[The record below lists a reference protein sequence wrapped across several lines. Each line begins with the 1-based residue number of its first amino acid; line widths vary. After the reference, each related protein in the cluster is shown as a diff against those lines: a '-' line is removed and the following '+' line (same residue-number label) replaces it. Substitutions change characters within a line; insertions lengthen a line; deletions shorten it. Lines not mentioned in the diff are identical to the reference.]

1 MSLYITSLN
10 SGSNGN
16 CYYIGNENEAVLID
30 AGLSCRETEKRMLR
44 LGLNMKKVKAIFIS
58 HEHSDHISGLVRLSK
73 KHQLP
78 VYITEETHKGGRIW
92 LERERINRF
101 TTDIAIQI
109 GELQI
114 MPFIK
119 KHDAAHPHSFT
130 VTHND
135 VTVGIFTDI
144 GTVCKKFISHFKK
157 CHAAFLE
164 SNYDKQMLMNGSYP
178 QVLKKR
184 ISDGSGHLSNDE
196 ALDLF
201 LNHRA
206 SFMSHLILSHLSA
219 NNNKPELVK
228 ELFTQHA
235 NGTEIIIASRFEE
248 SEVYFIQPQMINGKK
263 QKKKVEKTKQQLSL
277 F

>member
-16 CYYIGNENEAVLID
+16 CYYVGNESEAVLID
-30 AGLSCRETEKRMLR
+30 AGLSCRETEKRMQR
-44 LGLNMKKVKAIFIS
+44 LGLNIKKVKAVFIS
-58 HEHSDHISGLVRLSK
+58 HEHSDHISGLVTLSK
-73 KHQLP
+73 KHKLP
-78 VYITEETHKGGRIW
+78 VYITPETHKGARIW
-92 LERERINRF
+92 VEKELINRF
-101 TTDIAIQI
+101 TADVAVQI
-109 GELQI
+109 GSLYV
-114 MPFIK
+114 MPFLK

-130 VTHND
+130 VTHNE

-144 GTVCKKFISHFKK
+144 GTVSKKFISHFKK

-164 SNYDKQMLMNGSYP
+164 SNYDRQMLMNGNYP
-178 QVLKKR
+178 HILKKR

-201 LNHRA
+201 LNHRP
-206 SFMSHLILSHLSA
+206 SFMSHLILAHLSA

-228 ELFTQHA
+228 ELFTPHA

-248 SEVYFIQPQMINGKK
+248 TAIYFIQPQTINGKK
-263 QKKKVEKTKQQLSL
+263 LKKAVEKSKQQLSL

>member
-30 AGLSCRETEKRMLR
+30 AGLSCRETEKRMQR
-44 LGLNMKKVKAIFIS
+44 LGLNIKKVKAVFIS
-58 HEHSDHISGLVRLSK
+58 HEHSDHISGLVTLSK
-73 KHQLP
+73 KHKLP
-78 VYITEETHKGGRIW
+78 VYITAETHKGARIW
-92 LERERINRF
+92 VEKELINRF
-101 TTDIAIQI
+101 TADVVVQI
-109 GELQI
+109 GSLHI
-114 MPFIK
+114 MPFLK

-130 VTHND
+130 VTHNE

-144 GTVCKKFISHFKK
+144 GTVSKKFISHFKK

-164 SNYDKQMLMNGSYP
+164 SNYDKDMLMNGNYP

-201 LNHRA
+201 LNHRPT
-206 SFMSHLILSHLSA
+206 FMSHLILSHLSA

-228 ELFTQHA
+228 ELFTPHA

-248 SEVYFIQPQMINGKK
+248 TEVYFIQPQTINGKK
-263 QKKKVEKTKQQLSL
+263 QKKAVKKSEQQLSL

>member
-30 AGLSCRETEKRMLR
+30 AGLSCRETEKRMQR
-44 LGLNMKKVKAIFIS
+44 LGLNIKKVKAIFIS
-58 HEHSDHISGLVRLSK
+58 HEHNDHINGLVTLSK
-73 KHQLP
+73 KHRLP
-78 VYITEETHKGGRIW
+78 VYITAETHKGARIW
-92 LERERINRF
+92 VEKELINRF
-101 TTDIAIQI
+101 TSDETVQI
-109 GELQI
+109 GGLRI
-114 MPFIK
+114 IPFLK

-130 VTHND
+130 VTHNE

-144 GTVCKKFISHFKK
+144 GTVSKKFISHFKK

-164 SNYDKQMLMNGSYP
+164 SNYDRQMLMNGNYP

-201 LNHRA
+201 LNHRP

-228 ELFTQHA
+228 ELFTPHA

-248 SEVYFIQPQMINGKK
+248 SQVYFIQPQMINGKR
-263 QKKKVEKTKQQLSL
+263 QKKAIEKSKQQLSL

>member
-30 AGLSCRETEKRMLR
+30 AGLSCRETEKRMQR
-44 LGLNMKKVKAIFIS
+44 LGLNIKKVKAVFIS
-58 HEHSDHISGLVRLSK
+58 HEHRDHINGLVTLSK
-73 KHQLP
+73 KHKLP
-78 VYITEETHKGGRIW
+78 VYITTETHKGARIW
-92 LERERINRF
+92 VEKELINRF
-101 TTDIAIQI
+101 TADTAIQI
-109 GELQI
+109 GELQV
-114 MPFIK
+114 MPFLK

-130 VTHND
+130 VTHQE
-135 VTVGIFTDI
+135 VTVGVFTDI
-144 GTVCKKFISHFKK
+144 GTVSKKFISYFKK

-164 SNYDKQMLMNGSYP
+164 SNYDKQMLENGNYP
-178 QVLKKR
+178 QILKKR

-201 LNHRA
+201 INHKP

-219 NNNKPELVK
+219 NNNKPEIVK
-228 ELFTQHA
+228 EMFTPHA
-235 NGTEIIIASRFEE
+235 NGTQIIIASRFEE
-248 SEVYFIQPQMINGKK
+248 GEVYFIQQPLVNGKAT
-263 QKKKVEKTKQQLSL
+263 KKPVEKSKQQLSL